1 MHGSRRG
8 RDVAFVSEKGL
19 TKFVFCILKQASSVE
34 FDCLIV
40 ERGYALFR
48 GGGLCAAKAARR
60 AQCCW
65 HDNSLLKPTN
75 KLCLRL
81 LGLDKLGTGVDHTKI
96 RQLFNGTVL
105 LTHLSIYALALT
117 IHNKGLS

>member
-40 ERGYALFR
+40 ERGCALFR

-65 HDNSLLKPTN
+65 HDNSLSERVETDQQTLSPF
-75 KLCLRL
+75 
-81 LGLDKLGTGVDHTKI
+81 I
-96 RQLFNGTVL
+96 RIGQTRYRRGP
-105 LTHLSIYALALT
+105 Y
-117 IHNKGLS
+117 